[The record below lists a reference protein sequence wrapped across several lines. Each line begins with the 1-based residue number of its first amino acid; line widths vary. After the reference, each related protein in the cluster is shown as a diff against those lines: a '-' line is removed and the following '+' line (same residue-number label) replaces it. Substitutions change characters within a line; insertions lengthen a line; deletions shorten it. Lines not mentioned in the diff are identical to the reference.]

1 MINEARN
8 YYSINF
14 VSRFDESSRY
24 WLTDKIDSRK
34 SIGMLSVSLPRSV
47 SSMLFIYSFNFFS
60 LSLQSIP
67 LFLEIW
73 ISPPLEAAEIS
84 IEEGKERKRKEKHRT
99 KLFNAALLST
109 IGRSIERK
117 KWEKLGWK
125 RGERDQIV
133 SQPRNPVTQLS
144 TRLPCIL
151 TLLLSRAHVHDNGD
165 ERTFRIPRLFP
176 ISHGEHNARST
187 RFTSPRCRSLKI
199 VLTKRFDRSN
209 EVKEEVNNSL

>member
-14 VSRFDESSRY
+14 VSRFDESPRY

-84 IEEGKERKRKEKHRT
+84 IEEGKERK
-99 KLFNAALLST
+99 
-109 IGRSIERK
+109 SIERSSLTPHCCQQSADRSK
-117 KWEKLGWK
+117 EKSGRNLAGREG
-125 RGERDQIV
+125 RGI
-133 SQPRNPVTQLS
+133 
-144 TRLPCIL
+144 
-151 TLLLSRAHVHDNGD
+151 
-165 ERTFRIPRLFP
+165 RLFLNRETLWRSCP
-176 ISHGEHNARST
+176 PDCPASWHCSYLARTCTITAT
-187 RFTSPRCRSLKI
+187 RKRFVYRAFFQLVTGNTMPGVLVSSPRCRSLKI
-199 VLTKRFDRSN
+199 VLTKRLDRSN
-209 EVKEEVNNSL
+209 EVEEEVNNSL

>member
-1 MINEARN
+1 MFLRYIRRISCDRSIDLNITVVEEMINEARN

-14 VSRFDESSRY
+14 VSRFDESPRY

-84 IEEGKERKRKEKHRT
+84 IEEGKERK
-99 KLFNAALLST
+99 
-109 IGRSIERK
+109 SIERSSLTPHCCQQSADRK
-117 KWEKLGWK
+117 KKVGETWLEE
-125 RGERDQIV
+125 RGEGSDCFSTAKPCDAVVHQIALH
-133 SQPRNPVTQLS
+133 PDIAL
-144 TRLPCIL
+144 I
-151 TLLLSRAHVHDNGD
+151 SRA
-165 ERTFRIPRLFP
+165 R
-176 ISHGEHNARST
+176 AR
-187 RFTSPRCRSLKI
+187 
-199 VLTKRFDRSN
+199 
-209 EVKEEVNNSL
+209 

>member
-14 VSRFDESSRY
+14 VSRFDESPRY

-84 IEEGKERKRKEKHRT
+84 IEEGKERKSIERSSLT
-99 KLFNAALLST
+99 LLST

-165 ERTFRIPRLFP
+165 EKTFRIPRLFP

-187 RFTSPRCRSLKI
+187 RLIASMSFAENRVDKTIRSI
-199 VLTKRFDRSN
+199 EWSGRGS
-209 EVKEEVNNSL
+209 E

>member
-14 VSRFDESSRY
+14 VSRFDESPRY

-60 LSLQSIP
+60 LSHFNPTFPWNLNLPSSRSGWNIDRR
-67 LFLEIW
+67 
-73 ISPPLEAAEIS
+73 
-84 IEEGKERKRKEKHRT
+84 RKRKEKHRT

-187 RFTSPRCRSLKI
+187 RLIASMSFAENRVDKTIRSI
-199 VLTKRFDRSN
+199 EWNGRGS
-209 EVKEEVNNSL
+209 E